1 LSNQHA
7 SQASENDENI
17 LPGYLG
23 ETPLPGTLP
32 PRGSRTWVDRPEQL
46 IQAVHMLLQSPIV
59 AIDAEFAQNRHPN
72 QGGASTSSLRLAL
85 LQLAIDGQCFVVD
98 ALRVADLAP
107 LATVTDDPAFM
118 ILLHGAGADL
128 KVMAERGLH
137 VAHYCDIEA
146 ASRSIFGQQES
157 SLAAMMYRAFHTRMD
172 KSLQRTD
179 WMRRPLPPA
188 MVAYAARDAEMTLAL
203 YGWLKQH
210 YSWALPLHE
219 YSGEA
224 LERVASWIEPFLL
237 GTSPVPVEVAV
248 AEAKARGGILSDAQ
262 IEADC
267 RAALVVLNHPMHRN
281 RLIRII
287 TDLSL
292 TQLAPEI
299 ERFLQSP
306 AADERAS
313 ALRALG
319 KLNIESARAL
329 IVPCLQD
336 PVFDVRKAAASAL
349 RNLGNKTPRPPA
361 LPPKIV
367 EGARSW
373 TVGGDSSDADEDWK
387 ARLRSMLDQQ

>member
-1 LSNQHA
+1 MNNQQS
-7 SQASENDENI
+7 SQAPENDESV

-23 ETPLPGTLP
+23 DMPSLGTLP
-32 PRGSRTWVDRPEQL
+32 PRGERAWVDRPEQL
-46 IQAVHMLLQSPIV
+46 IHAVRVLQQAPMV
-59 AIDAEFAQNRHPN
+59 AIDAEFVQNRSPAL
-72 QGGASTSSLRLAL
+72 GGASSSSLRLAL
-85 LQLAIDGQCFVVD
+85 LQLAIDGHCFVVD
-98 ALRVADLAP
+98 ALRLGDLAP
-107 LATVTDDPAFM
+107 LAAVVDDPAIL

-128 KVMAERGLH
+128 KVMLERGLQ

-146 ASRSIFGQQES
+146 ACRSIFGQQES
-157 SLAAMMYRAFHTRMD
+157 SLAAMMYRAFHARMD

-179 WMRRPLPPA
+179 WTRRPLPPA

-203 YGWLKQH
+203 YSWLKLH
-210 YSWALPLHE
+210 YAWALPLHE
-219 YSGEA
+219 YADQS
-224 LERVASWIEPFLL
+224 LEHVAPWIEPFLR

-248 AEAKARGGILSDAQ
+248 AEAKAGGSIHGDEQ
-262 IEADC
+262 VEADC
-267 RAALVVLNHPMHRN
+267 RAALVVLTHPMHRS
-281 RLIRII
+281 RLMRTI

-292 TQLAPEI
+292 AQLAPEI

-319 KLNIESARAL
+319 KLCVKPARTVIGA
-329 IVPCLQD
+329 CLQD

-349 RNLGNKTPRPPA
+349 RNLENKTPRPPS

-373 TVGGDSSDADEDWK
+373 TVGNDGNDADEDWK
-387 ARLRSMLDQQ
+387 ARLRAMLDQ

>member
-1 LSNQHA
+1 MNNHHA
-7 SQASENDENI
+7 SQAPENDETV

-23 ETPLPGTLP
+23 EMPPLGTLP
-32 PRGSRTWVDRPEQL
+32 SRGTRAWIDRPEQL
-46 IQAVHMLLQSPIV
+46 MHAAQVLRQSPVV
-59 AIDAEFAQNRHPN
+59 AIDAEFVQNRHPTL
-72 QGGASTSSLRLAL
+72 GGASSSSLRLAL

-98 ALRVADLAP
+98 ALRLGDLSP
-107 LATVTDDPAFM
+107 LAAVVDDPAIL

-157 SLAAMMYRAFHTRMD
+157 SLAGMMYRAFHMRMD

-179 WMRRPLPPA
+179 WTRRPLPPA
-188 MVAYAARDAEMTLAL
+188 MVAYAARDAEMTLVL
-203 YGWLKQH
+203 YSWLKQN
-210 YSWALPLHE
+210 YAWALPLHE
-219 YSGEA
+219 YTDQEP
-224 LERVASWIEPFLL
+224 EHVAPWIEPFLR

-248 AEAKARGGILSDAQ
+248 MEAKTKGNILDDAQ
-262 IEADC
+262 VEADC
-267 RAALVVLNHPMHRN
+267 RAALAMLKHPMHHS
-281 RLIRII
+281 RLMRII
-287 TDLSL
+287 TDLAL
-292 TQLAPEI
+292 AQLAPEI

-319 KLNIESARAL
+319 KMNIEQARTA
-329 IVPCLQD
+329 IVSCLHD

-349 RNLGNKTPRPPA
+349 RNLGNKTPRAPA

-373 TVGGDSSDADEDWK
+373 TVGSDGNDADEDWK
-387 ARLRSMLDQQ
+387 ARLRSMLDQ